1 MCMSLSRRFQI
12 LLDEQQYRRISA
24 EAAARGVSVAQ
35 VIRDAIDRGIG
46 GSPTDRAAALRRVL
60 AADPMPVPDDP
71 ADLRS
76 ELDGIRGERFA

>member
-1 MCMSLSRRFQI
+1 MSLSRRFQI
-12 LLDEQQYRRISA
+12 LLDEQQYRRVTA

-46 GSPTDRAAALRRVL
+46 GSPAGRSAALRRVL
-60 AADPMPVPDDP
+60 AAEPMPVPDDP

-76 ELDGIRGERFA
+76 ELDEIRGERFA